1 MITNSCFQEQV
12 FLVYSADM
20 IRDNIPNQLTLARMA
35 VTPVIL
41 VMILISTHWAAWVAL
56 VLFVAAA
63 LTDWLDGYLA
73 RLNSQES
80 SFGRVMDVIADKLLV
95 AAVILVLVNT
105 QAIAGL
111 TVLPA
116 IIILLRE
123 VAVSGLREFLAEV
136 KISVPVSKLAKWKT
150 ASQFMALSFLII
162 GNYGPE
168 AVPALLIGTVLLWF
182 AGVLTMITGW
192 DYLRANLDHLAEE
205 EKPKV

>member
-1 MITNSCFQEQV
+1 
-12 FLVYSADM
+12 M
-20 IRDNIPNQLTLARMA
+20 IRDNLPNQLTLARMA
-35 VTPVIL
+35 VIPVIL
-41 VMILISTHWAAWVAL
+41 ALVLISTQWAAWVGL
-56 VLFVAAA
+56 VLFVIAAF
-63 LTDWLDGYLA
+63 TDWLDGYLA
-73 RLNSQES
+73 RKRSQVS

-105 QAIAGL
+105 RAIAGL
-111 TVLPA
+111 TIIPA

-150 ASQFMALSFLII
+150 ASQFLALSFLII

-168 AVPALLIGTVLLWF
+168 AIPALLIGTVCLWI

-205 EKPKV
+205 ENPPTT